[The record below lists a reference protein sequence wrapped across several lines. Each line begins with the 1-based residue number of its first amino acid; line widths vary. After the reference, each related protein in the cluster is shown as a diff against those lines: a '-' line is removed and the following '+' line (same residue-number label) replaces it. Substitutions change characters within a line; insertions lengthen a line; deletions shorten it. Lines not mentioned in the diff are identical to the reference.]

1 MVAVMA
7 YHSLRQFVHD
17 LERQGELKRTAVP
30 VDPVLEVTE
39 ICQRS
44 LRAGGPA
51 LLFERPRGSTVPLL
65 GNLFGSMRRIARALG
80 RESPAGL
87 REVGRM
93 LAFLREPRMPRGL
106 REALRAF
113 PDFAPLLHYRPRP
126 VEQAPCR
133 EHVLEGADV
142 DLGMFPVQHCW
153 PEDAGRLISFGL
165 VITRGP
171 YKERQNIGVYRQQ
184 VIGRN

>member
-7 YHSLRQFVHD
+7 YHGLRQFVHD

-39 ICQRS
+39 VCPRS
-44 LRAGGPA
+44 RRAGGPA
-51 LLFERPRGSTVPLL
+51 RPFGRPRGSTVRLL
-65 GNLFGSMRRIARALG
+65 GNLFGSMRRIGRALG

-93 LAFLREPRMPRGL
+93 LAFLGERRMPRGL

-113 PDFAPLLHYRPRP
+113 PDFA
-126 VEQAPCR
+126 
-133 EHVLEGADV
+133 
-142 DLGMFPVQHCW
+142 
-153 PEDAGRLISFGL
+153 
-165 VITRGP
+165 
-171 YKERQNIGVYRQQ
+171 
-184 VIGRN
+184 